1 MSGLGKGSILGGHLK
16 VRGAARIRQAVAG
29 HHPRIESI
37 AARIAHLA
45 RQPLTVAV
53 MGEFNAG
60 KSSFLNRL
68 LGQAVLPVGILPKT
82 ATLTRLVYG
91 EEGRVEIDWQR
102 GEGIVTQEASYEEF
116 AELQHAARI
125 QDPGELEAL
134 EPIQEV
140 RVFLQDPLLQR
151 LHLLDT
157 PGFNHDQAMDQKTL
171 GVLDAVDVVIWISD
185 YTAVAKRS
193 ELDQLGRLRDRGKRI
208 WLVVNKGDVHVSD
221 SVGHAE
227 AVKTLGDYLKS
238 SGFLDLF
245 QNEEVSLI
253 SCKTQDGF
261 WDAKFEQLKA
271 RLAER
276 ILNADLELSVAL
288 IGDEWRRL
296 GDALR
301 DEAERYQALRSRYE
315 TLAGLTDPARLVEAN
330 LDGLAKALEPQV
342 TNLLSAIETHG
353 SGARPSTGNRIPS
366 LTTFV
371 MEYTRGNLD
380 QSLRSLAEAFEHE
393 LAAIRRRHLIDVTP
407 QLDAVLGLIPA
418 EREELR
424 GEVET
429 LLAYHRL
436 RLDVAAESGGA
447 VSEPGLPAV
456 ERTVEMLDHLGVQF
470 QSIDW
475 CFTAQVVELGVLEI
489 SQVGEPLKLDSYR
502 RLQVETALLRDW
514 EADAVRVCGD
524 PALVRLVKRL
534 GDLSRGTDQRLKTAE
549 TLWSDT
555 DG

>member
-1 MSGLGKGSILGGHLK
+1 MSGLGKGPILEGHIK
-16 VRGAARIRQAVAG
+16 VREAARIRQAVAG
-29 HHPRIESI
+29 HHPRTEAI

-82 ATLTRLVYG
+82 ATLTRLVQC

-102 GEGIVTQEASYEEF
+102 GETIDTEVATQADF
-116 AELQHAARI
+116 AKLQHAAGI
-125 QDPGELEAL
+125 HDPAVLEAL
-134 EPIQEV
+134 EPVREV

-157 PGFNHDQAMDQKTL
+157 PGFNHDQAMDETTL
-171 GVLDAVDVVIWISD
+171 GVLDAVDLVIWISD

-208 WLVVNKGDVHVSD
+208 WLVINKGDVHVSG
-221 SVGHAE
+221 STGHAE
-227 AVKTLGDYLKS
+227 AVKTLGDYLKG

-253 SCKTQDGF
+253 SCKTQEGF

-271 RLAER
+271 RLGER

-296 GDALR
+296 GEALR
-301 DEAERYQALRSRYE
+301 DEAKRYQALRSRYE
-315 TLAGLTDPARLVEAN
+315 TLAGLTDPARLVSAN
-330 LDGLAKALEPQV
+330 RNGLAKALEPQV
-342 TNLLSAIETHG
+342 TNLLSAIKSHG
-353 SGARPSTGNRIPS
+353 DGARPRTANRIQS

-371 MEYTRGNLD
+371 MEYTRGDLD
-380 QSLRSLAEAFEHE
+380 RSLGSLADAFEHE
-393 LAAIRRRHLIDVTP
+393 IAAIRRRHLSEVAAE
-407 QLDAVLGLIPA
+407 LSRVLGLIQV

-424 GEVET
+424 SEVET

-436 RLDVAAESGGA
+436 QLDAATESGGA
-447 VSEPGLPAV
+447 ASGVGLPAV
-456 ERTVEMLDHLGVQF
+456 ERTAEMLDHLKVQF

-475 CFTAQVVELGVLEI
+475 CFTAQVVESGVLEI
-489 SQVGEPLKLDSYR
+489 DEVGKPLKLDSYQ

-514 EADAVRVCGD
+514 EADAVRLCGD

-534 GDLSRGTDQRLKTAE
+534 GDLSRGTDQRLKLAN
-549 TLWSDT
+549 TLWSDA